1 MSKERDEL
9 RGTLCNTVCNVSN
22 YTRRAQPYL
31 LGSDMSVVLDN
42 TADAILTAGYR
53 KPRIIN
59 SREELDGLPE
69 ESVVIDYE
77 GDVRQK
83 RGGLWCGYETAP
95 LNSTRLA
102 RIAGPF
108 TVLYEPEASK

>member
-1 MSKERDEL
+1 MSDKQHRREQIAEL
-9 RGTLCNTVCNVSN
+9 GAIYKDTLDRGHGVI
-22 YTRRAQPYL
+22 TRFEQGNRA
-31 LGSDMSVVLDN
+31 
-42 TADAILTAGYR
+42 AEKILAAGYV

-77 GDVRQK
+77 GDVSQK

-108 TVLYEPEASK
+108 TVLYEPEPTS

>member
-1 MSKERDEL
+1 MNARDEL
-9 RGTLCNTVCNVSN
+9 AEIIQDAGE
-22 YTRRAQPYL
+22 YIA
-31 LGSDMSVVLDN
+31 GSHAHDYVNPDKA
-42 TADAILTAGYR
+42 ADAILAAGYS

-77 GDVRQK
+77 GDVSQK
-83 RGGLWCGYETAP
+83 RGGLWCGYETTP

-108 TVLYEPEASK
+108 TVLYEPEASE